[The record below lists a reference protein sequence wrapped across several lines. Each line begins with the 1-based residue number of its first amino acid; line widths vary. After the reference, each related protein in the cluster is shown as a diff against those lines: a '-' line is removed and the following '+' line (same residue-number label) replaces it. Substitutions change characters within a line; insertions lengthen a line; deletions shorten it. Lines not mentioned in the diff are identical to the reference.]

1 MKNLNLVNQIV
12 RDVEAAN
19 SRRETNIT
27 WKNWNVDD
35 ILEPYNVRSL
45 KVKNIIRRAVKR
57 GLSPYLIIYRFKLF
71 FGLLPF
77 FVNKLS

>member
-57 GLSPYLIIYRFKLF
+57 GLSPLFNYLPIQALF
-71 FGLLPF
+71 WLAPVFCQ
-77 FVNKLS
+77 

>member
-1 MKNLNLVNQIV
+1 MENLNLVNQIV

-27 WKNWNVDD
+27 WKNWNAND

-45 KVKNIIRRAVKR
+45 KVKNIIRRAVKTD
-57 GLSPYLIIYRFKLF
+57 GASLCADIEALEKQAC
-71 FGLLPF
+71 
-77 FVNKLS
+77 